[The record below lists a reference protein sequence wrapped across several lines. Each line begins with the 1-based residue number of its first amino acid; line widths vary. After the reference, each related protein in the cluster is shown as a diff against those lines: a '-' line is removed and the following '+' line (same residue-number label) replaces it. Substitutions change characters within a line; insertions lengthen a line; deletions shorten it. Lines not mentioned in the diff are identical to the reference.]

1 MISFESF
8 QYSIMLMPV
17 AIIGILIGYQLVK
30 RVEEKLF
37 YNVLYTLIF
46 ISSSKLIYDFFI

>member
-1 MISFESF
+1 
-8 QYSIMLMPV
+8 MLMPV
-17 AIIGILIGYQLVK
+17 AIIGILLGYQLVK

-37 YNVLYTLIF
+37 YTVLYTLIF